1 VAIDEIL
8 ISASPGESRAAFLE
22 SGVLSRYEVARGSDG
37 PRAGDVMLGR
47 VGRIVPGIDAAFVE
61 VGYERAG
68 FLGLAEARIGDAGG
82 GRIGD
87 FVGEGDPVLVQV
99 MREPTP
105 GKGAKLTRQPTLP
118 GRFLVMMPEGTG
130 VHVSRRIGDDAA
142 RGHLENLLRPI
153 AEAGG
158 GWIGRSAA
166 LGADDRRVLDDA
178 RSLRALWD
186 GIQDQARAARA
197 PALLRRAPDAII
209 AAVIDEA
216 GPALMQVVVDDPGL
230 GAEVRAAAPDLVE
243 CVSVETGGSGPFASR
258 DIDRQLEAALAP
270 TVTLPGGGAVTFAET
285 AAMVVIDVDTAGAST
300 GGREETALAVN
311 LEASQAIAH
320 QVRLRDLAGYI
331 AIDFVPMKRRDY
343 GARLLEALREAFAA
357 DPRPTQVAGFTRL
370 GVVEMT
376 RRRRGP
382 SLAERLT
389 AVCPACAGSGHVDS
403 AETLACAA
411 LRAVEAEAR
420 TAPGSDLTISAPEAV
435 VDKLAGPLA
444 TALTDTEARIGRRVH
459 ATVGFGSLADGVRV
473 APTTSGG
480 GSDG

>member
-1 VAIDEIL
+1 MAIDEIL
-8 ISASPGESRAAFLE
+8 ISASPGETRAAFVE
-22 SGVLSRYEVARGSDG
+22 GGVLSRYEVARGTSG

-47 VGRIVPGIDAAFVE
+47 VSRVVPGIDAAFVE

-68 FLGLAEARIGDAGG
+68 FLGLAEARTGDVGG

-87 FVGEGDPVLVQV
+87 FVGEGDAVLVQI
-99 MREPTP
+99 MREPTA

-130 VHVSRRIGDDAA
+130 VHVSRRIGDDGA
-142 RGHLENLLRPI
+142 RGHLENLLRPV

-166 LGADDRRVLDDA
+166 LGADDQSVLDDA
-178 RSLRALWD
+178 WSLRALWA

-197 PALLRRAPDAII
+197 PAMLRRAPDAVI

-216 GPALMQVVVDDPGL
+216 GPALTRVVVDDPGL
-230 GAEVRAAAPDLVE
+230 GAEVRAAAPDLTE
-243 CVSVETGGSGPFASR
+243 CVSVEKGGAGPFAGR
-258 DIDRQLEAALAP
+258 NIDTQLEAALAP
-270 TVTLPGGGAVTFAET
+270 TVALSGGGAVTIAET
-285 AAMVVIDVDTAGAST
+285 AAMVAIDVDTAGAST
-300 GGREETALAVN
+300 GAREETALAVN
-311 LEASQAIAH
+311 LEAARAIAH
-320 QVRLRDLAGYI
+320 HVRLRDLAGYI

-389 AVCPACAGSGHVDS
+389 TVCPACAGSGRVES
-403 AETLACAA
+403 AETLACAV
-411 LRAVEAEAR
+411 LRAVQTEAR
-420 TAPGSDLTISAPEAV
+420 TAVGSDLTISASEAV
-435 VDKLAGPLA
+435 VEKLTGPMA
-444 TALTDTEARIGRRVH
+444 SALEDTEARIGRNVH
-459 ATVGFGSLADGVRV
+459 ATPGMVSLTGGFSV
-473 APTTSGG
+473 APTD
-480 GSDG
+480 SDGENDG